1 MFGIREEIIFIS
13 IYKRI
18 KLYKRDYAYFRTQY
32 GYTKEFV
39 ESEYLEFYD
48 SL

>member
-1 MFGIREEIIFIS
+1 M
-13 IYKRI
+13 KL

-48 SL
+48 SS